1 MTIGTFVIIV
11 VGSSV
16 FGGIVATIEFAIAN
30 RKIK

>member
-16 FGGIVATIEFAIAN
+16 FGGIMASIEWAITK
-30 RKIK
+30 RK

>member
-16 FGGIVATIEFAIAN
+16 FGGIMATLECAIAK
-30 RKIK
+30 RK